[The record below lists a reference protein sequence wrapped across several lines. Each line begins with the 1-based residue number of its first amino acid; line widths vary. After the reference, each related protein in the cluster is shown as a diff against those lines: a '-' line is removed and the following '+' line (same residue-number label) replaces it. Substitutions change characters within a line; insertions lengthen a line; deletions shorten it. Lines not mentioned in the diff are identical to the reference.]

1 VVLTLA
7 SGCIISEPAGKPQ
20 TWPPPLGVFVE
31 AVTAGDLD
39 GNGST
44 DVVVFASGDENQAGM
59 YLLTGGK
66 DLGNGSTRPVR
77 SFTKFVPA
85 ALQNPSTAL
94 QLGGSVP
101 SVYVATAED
110 KAGDDPG
117 DKIELTRYSN
127 ILAEQDRVTTSV
139 PTGKALLW
147 LHPIAFP
154 GNMLHIAASD
164 GSSIDHVAGDFG
176 DVKPIPAPA
185 SATWDLAQ
193 LTTSYAS
200 GMDQI
205 AVVATPTS
213 IQRAAL
219 PGPSGGM
226 FAWTTVRTGPAWV
239 GQTSFDLDGDG
250 REEII
255 GLDIASKQLCVVDP
269 GAMAVPV
276 TPVCL
281 AISTL
286 PPGNEVTLLVG
297 TNITPNAGPDI
308 LIVGASGVDTQFT
321 LVEDYTYTPG
331 TLIATSK
338 PVPAGGP
345 AHGRTV
351 IVNNGPGTPNSVLS
365 FGTDGIVACVMG
377 PC

>member
-1 VVLTLA
+1 MRAAVLLALA

-185 SATWDLAQ
+185 SATDRRRGD
-193 LTTSYAS
+193 TDVDPAS
-200 GMDQI
+200 
-205 AVVATPTS
+205 
-213 IQRAAL
+213 RAA
-219 PGPSGGM
+219 G
-226 FAWTTVRTGPAWV
+226 TERRNVR
-239 GQTSFDLDGDG
+239 
-250 REEII
+250 
-255 GLDIASKQLCVVDP
+255 VDH
-269 GAMAVPV
+269 G
-276 TPVCL
+276 
-281 AISTL
+281 
-286 PPGNEVTLLVG
+286 
-297 TNITPNAGPDI
+297 
-308 LIVGASGVDTQFT
+308 
-321 LVEDYTYTPG
+321 
-331 TLIATSK
+331 
-338 PVPAGGP
+338 
-345 AHGRTV
+345 AHG
-351 IVNNGPGTPNSVLS
+351 PGVGWPDVLRS
-365 FGTDGIVACVMG
+365 RWRR
-377 PC
+377 P